1 MKPNLTTSVCA
12 RPVARLLAGLLLSF
26 SLGSA
31 WAEMVIIVN
40 PKNPVA
46 NMSAEQV
53 SALFLGKSNVMPSG
67 GTAAPVDQLEA
78 GPLYEEFYAKVAG
91 KSSSQVKAA
100 WSRLT
105 FSGKGTP
112 PRAMASS
119 VEIRKFVASN
129 VDAIGYIEKSAAD
142 ASVKVVLSVN

>member
-1 MKPNLTTSVCA
+1 MKATLMHRHHPA
-12 RPVARLLAGLLLSF
+12 RVLAGLLLSL

-112 PRAMASS
+112 PRALASS
-119 VEIRKFVASN
+119 VEIRKFVAGN